1 MKVNWLREVEKIL
14 FKQQADKF
22 LKWINDNY
30 QIQKDKLLAFCNDKK
45 YEFDEDIFSDTYLK
59 IYDKI
64 LKYGIKDDSDK
75 GFDNYMFISFK
86 INTIRDR
93 QYARNQK
100 RDGNVINLSGAYEAF
115 KNTELSQEEKLKSD
129 LYKDFATLYLLHKA
143 EQQFDQESF
152 YLFKLKVFEKGL
164 TYKQLQEKTGIKGCR
179 QKVVNVKNW
188 LKENVRQ
195 QEVKEEFDNIYGDI
209 L

>member
-1 MKVNWLREVEKIL
+1 MKGNWLREVEKIL
-14 FKQQADKF
+14 YKQQADKF

-30 QIQKDKLLAFCNDKK
+30 QFQKDKLQAFCNDKK

-100 RDGNVINLSGAYEAF
+100 RDGNVINLSGAYEEY

>member
-1 MKVNWLREVEKIL
+1 MEKIL

-30 QIQKDKLLAFCNDKK
+30 QFQKDKLQAFCNDKK

-86 INTIRDR
+86 VNTLREK